1 MMTVRNTYRDDFP
14 TLQREIDGQVISYL
28 DNGATTLK
36 PRSVIQAIT
45 EYYESNGSNIHRGK
59 HRLSEEASDA
69 YEASRVLIAGHIG
82 AAANEVVLVRNT
94 SEALNLVASGLGLDP
109 DSYIVGGLDAHH
121 SQLLPWRRVGRLELT
136 RVDSHGRLD
145 RDHFRALLRGR
156 PKVVALTHC
165 SNVTGVIHPVE
176 ELIAEVRSACDATIV
191 LDAAQ
196 SLPHQRISVRE
207 LDVDFMAFSM
217 HKMLG
222 PTGVG
227 CLFGR
232 SELLAALRPLTVGGG
247 MVDWVDLDG
256 SVDRRIPHKFETG
269 TPAIASVIGCAAA
282 IRYLEAL
289 DAPKRHQND
298 RELCEALVGGAL
310 ARPGVS
316 LIGPPDETDRIA
328 LVTLRLEEGVP
339 AGEVARLLSDSYG
352 FMVRSGHMCAQP
364 LVTELAGGETL
375 RVSAYLYN
383 EASEIHGFYQAL
395 DELLSWMGPVT
406 GGALATLS

>member
-1 MMTVRNTYRDDFP
+1 MTVRNTCRDDFP
-14 TLQREIDGQVISYL
+14 ALQREIDGQAIFYL
-28 DNGATTLK
+28 DNAATTLK
-36 PRSVIQAIT
+36 PRSVIRAVS

-69 YEASRVLIAGHIG
+69 YEASRVEIARYIS

-94 SEALNLVASGLGLDP
+94 SEALNLVASGLDLDP
-109 DSYIVGGLDAHH
+109 DAYIVGCLDAHH

-136 RVDSHGRLD
+136 QVDSHGRLD

-165 SNVTGVIHPVE
+165 SNVTGVVHPVE
-176 ELIAEVRSACDATIV
+176 ELIAEVRSACDATVV

-196 SLPHQRISVRE
+196 SLPHERISVRE
-207 LDVDFMAFSM
+207 LGVDFMAFSM

-227 CLFGR
+227 CLVGR

-256 SVDRRIPHKFETG
+256 SVDRRIPLKFETG

-289 DAPKRHQND
+289 DAPKRHQHE
-298 RELCEALVGGAL
+298 RELCAALVGGAL

-316 LIGPPDETDRIA
+316 LIGPPDQTDRIA
-328 LVTLRLEEGVP
+328 IASLRLAGGVP

-364 LVTELAGGETL
+364 LVTQLVGGETL

-383 EASEIHGFYQAL
+383 EVSEIEGFYQAL
-395 DELLSWMGPVT
+395 DELLSWMSQ
-406 GGALATLS
+406 GAGVAR

>member
-1 MMTVRNTYRDDFP
+1 
-14 TLQREIDGQVISYL
+14 
-28 DNGATTLK
+28 
-36 PRSVIQAIT
+36 
-45 EYYESNGSNIHRGK
+45 
-59 HRLSEEASDA
+59 
-69 YEASRVLIAGHIG
+69 
-82 AAANEVVLVRNT
+82 
-94 SEALNLVASGLGLDP
+94 
-109 DSYIVGGLDAHH
+109 
-121 SQLLPWRRVGRLELT
+121 
-136 RVDSHGRLD
+136 
-145 RDHFRALLRGR
+145 
-156 PKVVALTHC
+156 VVALTHC
-165 SNVTGVIHPVE
+165 SNVTGVIHPVK
-176 ELIAEVRSACDATIV
+176 ELIAEVRSACDATVV

-232 SELLAALRPLTVGGG
+232 SQLLAALRPLTVGGG

-256 SVDRRIPHKFETG
+256 SVDRRIPLKFETG

-289 DAPKRHQND
+289 DIRKRHQQNQ
-298 RELCEALVGGAL
+298 ELCAALVGGAL

-316 LIGPPDETDRIA
+316 LIGPPDQTGRIA
-328 LVTLRLEEGVP
+328 LATLRLAKGVP

-364 LVTELAGGETL
+364 LVTQLADGETL

-383 EASEIHGFYQAL
+383 EVSEIERFYEAL
-395 DELLSWMGPVT
+395 DELLSWMGPVA
-406 GGALATLS
+406 GGARADDAPDIGGSESIN

>member
-1 MMTVRNTYRDDFP
+1 M
-14 TLQREIDGQVISYL
+14 
-28 DNGATTLK
+28 K
-36 PRSVIQAIT
+36 PRSVIRAIS
-45 EYYESNGSNIHRGK
+45 EYYESNGANIHRGK

-69 YEASRVLIAGHIG
+69 YEASRVLIAAHIG

-94 SEALNLVASGLGLDP
+94 SEALNLVASGLDLGP
-109 DSYIVGGLDAHH
+109 DAYIVGCLDAHH

-145 RDHFRALLRGR
+145 RDHFRTLLRGR

-165 SNVTGVIHPVE
+165 SNVTGVVHPVG
-176 ELIAEVRSACDATIV
+176 ELTAEVRSACDATVV

-196 SLPHQRISVRE
+196 SVPHRRVSVRE
-207 LDVDFMAFSM
+207 LDVDFLAFSM

-289 DAPKRHQND
+289 DAPKRHQHD
-298 RELCEALVGGAL
+298 RELCAALVGGAL
-310 ARPGVS
+310 ASPGVS
-316 LIGPPDETDRIA
+316 LIGPPDQANRIA
-328 LVTLRLEEGVP
+328 IASLRLAEGVP

-364 LVTELAGGETL
+364 LVTELAGADTL

-383 EASEIHGFYQAL
+383 EVSEIEGFYQAL
-395 DELLSWMGPVT
+395 DELLSWMGPVAA
-406 GGALATLS
+406 GAYR